1 MPRKSFRLVAAA
13 ALVAVLT
20 SVVQIQKAE
29 AASLSCTYDG
39 RSGGYF
45 GQYHFH
51 CNYGGLVSNTTL
63 QTQYQVQSG
72 PDMGQDFY
80 YESTTVSGS
89 GTWYFSHD
97 FATPNI
103 QWVMGVYVTNPQ
115 GSNYTQSNDVNFTTS
130 GS

>member
-1 MPRKSFRLVAAA
+1 MSRKSFRLVAAA

-63 QTQYQVQSG
+63 RTQYQVESG
-72 PDMGQDFY
+72 PDAGQDFY
-80 YESTTVSGS
+80 YETTTVSGS
-89 GTWYFSHD
+89 GTWYFSHN
-97 FATPNI
+97 FSTPNI
-103 QWVMGVYVTNPQ
+103 QWNLTVEVASPQ
-115 GSNYTQSNDVNFTTS
+115 GSNYTASNYVGFTTS